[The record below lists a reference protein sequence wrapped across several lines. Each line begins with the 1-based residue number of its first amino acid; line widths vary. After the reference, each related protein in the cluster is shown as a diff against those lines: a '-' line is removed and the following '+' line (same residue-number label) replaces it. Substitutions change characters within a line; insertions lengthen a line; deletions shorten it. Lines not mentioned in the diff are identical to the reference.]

1 VKKSIRGIVN
11 VLSVG
16 KLFLVSAL
24 FVVIQVSEKDDK
36 REVTFGVSVPDAP
49 APLKLHVV
57 AKVSL

>member
-11 VLSVG
+11 VLSVAVG

-36 REVTFGVSVPDAP
+36 RDLTAVMEFAEFVKV
-49 APLKLHVV
+49 HVV
-57 AKVSL
+57 TKVSL